1 MENFP
6 PFHSNRSSTFDS
18 NIFDLAFKDFI
29 TNLDFEID
37 NISFCSSENFINN
50 NCNMAVPEYFLI
62 PQEKVELL
70 NFECCRGKSK
80 EAENESEKIIDKN
93 TKEFIQR
100 QIKEKIYSKRPFKEK
115 NKKLGRK
122 IKSDECSGEH
132 NKFSDDNI
140 LRKIKNAIMINVIAF
155 INQRIMTLYS
165 YKEKEE
171 LKDMKLF
178 KLKQKNIENSRAE
191 YNKQLL
197 NKTLKEILSG
207 EVSNKYKLHSPQH
220 NKDLI
225 ERLINDKDKNKSNY
239 FITLFQLTFMDCL
252 NHFRGSIIIDE
263 LKGMKQFDEYYRQQ
277 KPGNNNDMYKKVMK
291 YCLINYEKEIMEKK
305 ERNRRKKIN
314 QTKE

>member
-1 MENFP
+1 
-6 PFHSNRSSTFDS
+6 
-18 NIFDLAFKDFI
+18 
-29 TNLDFEID
+29 
-37 NISFCSSENFINN
+37 
-50 NCNMAVPEYFLI
+50 
-62 PQEKVELL
+62 
-70 NFECCRGKSK
+70 
-80 EAENESEKIIDKN
+80 
-93 TKEFIQR
+93 
-100 QIKEKIYSKRPFKEK
+100 
-115 NKKLGRK
+115 
-122 IKSDECSGEH
+122 
-132 NKFSDDNI
+132 
-140 LRKIKNAIMINVIAF
+140 MINVIAF

-239 FITLFQLTFMDCL
+239 FIRLFQLTFMDCL

-263 LKGMKQFDEYYRQQ
+263 LKGMKQFDEYYKQQ
-277 KPGNNNDMYKKVMK
+277 KVGNNNEMYKKVMK
-291 YCLINYEKEIMEKK
+291 YCLINYEKEIIEKK
-305 ERNRRKKIN
+305 ERDRRKKMN